1 MAKPTLAKM
10 SVEALLQLRTEVEV
24 ALRGKARELSR
35 QLSRLD
41 NDISRKAERRGGAL
55 KGRKVPAKYRDR
67 SGNTWAGRG
76 AMPVWL
82 REKIRT
88 GAKLQD
94 FAVEKRIPSQ
104 RKAKKRRRA
113 KR

>member
-35 QLSRLD
+35 QLSKLN
-41 NDISRKAERRGGAL
+41 NDLGYRTERRGSAL
-55 KGRKVPAKYRDR
+55 KGRRVAAKYRDR
-67 SGNTWAGRG
+67 SGNAWAGRG

-82 REKIRT
+82 REKIKA

-94 FAVEKRIPSQ
+94 FVVDKRISS
-104 RKAKKRRRA
+104 RKAKNRRRA